1 MDQII
6 PSMWIYLIHLA
17 STLRFMAIYTLC
29 ASIMI
34 LIFIYASTIE
44 IIRDSNKKFWLRTF
58 AITMV
63 VCIHILT
70 LIPDQDTLYA
80 MIAAITMV
88 VCILILTLIPDQDTL
103 YAMIAASFI
112 TPDNIS
118 IGEEHLIDLVTK
130 ITKIIYN
137 ASK

>member
-1 MDQII
+1 MDLII
-6 PSMWIYLIHLA
+6 PPMWIYLIHLA

>member
-1 MDQII
+1 MISIKRYDKRLSFIERKKIMEPII
-6 PSMWIYLIHLA
+6 PPMWIYLIHLA

-29 ASIMI
+29 ASII
-34 LIFIYASTIE
+34 ISLYIYAGAIDL
-44 IIRDSNKKFWLRTF
+44 IRDSNKKFWLKTF
-58 AITMV
+58 AIAII
-63 VCIHILT
+63 VCVLILM
-70 LIPDQDTLYA
+70 LIPDK
-80 MIAAITMV
+80 
-88 VCILILTLIPDQDTL
+88 DTL

-118 IGEEHLIDLVTK
+118 IGEEHLIDLITK

>member
-1 MDQII
+1 MDPII
-6 PSMWIYLIHLA
+6 PPMWIYLIHLA

-63 VCIHILT
+63 VCI
-70 LIPDQDTLYA
+70 
-80 MIAAITMV
+80 
-88 VCILILTLIPDQDTL
+88 LILTLIPDQDTL

-118 IGEEHLIDLVTK
+118 ICEEHLINLVTK

>member
-1 MDQII
+1 MDPII
-6 PSMWIYLIHLA
+6 PPMWIYLIHFA

-29 ASIMI
+29 ASILI

-63 VCIHILT
+63 VCILILT

-118 IGEEHLIDLVTK
+118 ICEEHLIDLVTK

>member
-1 MDQII
+1 MDPII
-6 PSMWIYLIHLA
+6 PPMWIYLIHLA

>member
-1 MDQII
+1 MDPII
-6 PSMWIYLIHLA
+6 PPMWIYLIHLA

-63 VCIHILT
+63 VCIFILT
-70 LIPDQDTLYA
+70 LIPDQDTLY
-80 MIAAITMV
+80 V
-88 VCILILTLIPDQDTL
+88 
-103 YAMIAASFI
+103 MIAASFI

>member
-1 MDQII
+1 MDSII
-6 PSMWIYLIHLA
+6 PPMWIYLIHLA
-17 STLRFMAIYTLC
+17 STLRFMAIYILC

-63 VCIHILT
+63 VCILILT

>member
-1 MDQII
+1 MDPII
-6 PSMWIYLIHLA
+6 PPMWIYLIFFFNA
-17 STLRFMAIYTLC
+17 TATTEIYTLC
-29 ASIMI
+29 ASILI

-58 AITMV
+58 
-63 VCIHILT
+63 
-70 LIPDQDTLYA
+70 
-80 MIAAITMV
+80 AITMV

-118 IGEEHLIDLVTK
+118 ICEEHLIDLVTK